1 MNKAFYYAY
10 ARHILDSALQV
21 KSSDVLA
28 INTEERNMEFARI
41 LAEVMKERTDL
52 GSYLMLVDGGKKGDT
67 TELFSDYVMD
77 QAPTVFI
84 YLQSYK
90 GYEEVSEMQEIDAPS
105 LQRFRHL
112 SSPLVLEKPNIV
124 FATVPCPSDEWGRI
138 LEEDGDITTAEDMIA
153 DLLGFEEEEVEALH
167 RDMREMT
174 RYDNHNLN
182 RERMFHCHVETY
194 DGMTDIDFN
203 FLPRSSFMS
212 FEAETISGRSF
223 IPSLIATSHARPV
236 SKISADGHVNVTR
249 PFMLFGKRIDHLSL
263 TFEEGRIVSY
273 ETDEE
278 SSKLL
283 ERFFSLDEDNLRLSE
298 LIIAD
303 EGGRASEI
311 EYAAYPEWDRLRT
324 THITLGQAHSES
336 IEYTDEDDA
345 IREGA
350 AMSLSYLS
358 LPIGNDEM
366 AITLSDQ
373 DGNECEIME
382 DGMIKEDY

>member
-21 KSSDVLA
+21 KADDVLA
-28 INTEERNMEFARI
+28 INTEEKNMEFARI

-67 TELFSDYVMD
+67 TELYSDYVMD

-90 GYEEVSEMQEIDAPS
+90 EYENVDELQNVDAPS

-112 SSPLVLEKPNIV
+112 SSPLVLEKPNII
-124 FATVPCPSDEWGRI
+124 FATVPCPSDAWGRM
-138 LEEDGDITTAEDMIA
+138 LEEDGDISTAEDMIS
-153 DLLGFEEEEVEALH
+153 DLLGFQEEEVEAIH
-167 RDMREMT
+167 KDIREMT

-182 RERMFHCHVETY
+182 REKMFHCHVETY

-203 FLPRSSFMS
+203 FLPVSSFRS
-212 FEAETISGRSF
+212 FEAETITRRSF
-223 IPSLIATSHARPV
+223 IPSLIATCHARPV
-236 SKISADGHVNVTR
+236 SKISANGHVNVTR
-249 PFMLFGKRIDHLSL
+249 PFMLFGRKINHLSL
-263 TFEEGRIVSY
+263 TFQDGKIVSY

-298 LIIAD
+298 LIISD
-303 EGGRASEI
+303 EGSRASEI
-311 EYAAYPEWDRLRT
+311 DYTAYPEWDRLRT

-366 AITLSDQ
+366 SITLSDQ